1 MDLRERQGMSGVLT
15 IEVVDDQGRTLDT
28 RRVNNL
34 ITRRGKE
41 MLANLL
47 MGKEVVPS
55 KWTIA
60 VGTGTD
66 AVQVADTGLKAFAAE
81 AEDPAPKVEVIETGG
96 QLQVRATVTATLPAP
111 TGTTVQALTEA
122 GIQITQGANQKSLF
136 NRVRFE
142 QVNRGPNMVMKLT
155 WEITF

>member
-15 IEVVDDQGRTLDT
+15 IELVDAQGRTVDT

-41 MLANLL
+41 LLANLL
-47 MGKEVVPS
+47 MGKEVVPN

-66 AVQVADTGLKAFAAE
+66 AVQAGDTALKAFAAE
-81 AEDPAPKVEVIETGG
+81 AEDPAPKVEIIESGG
-96 QLQVRATVTATLPAP
+96 QSLVRATVTATLPAP
-111 TGTTVQALTEA
+111 TQTTVQALTEA